1 MSTEPKLAVEA
12 VLDSDQSVAGITVR
26 KITAGRYAWLERLDS
41 PFTDF
46 EKKFT
51 LDNLIPSLYVI
62 QLETEKLRQ
71 YSCRDVD
78 KLKDDA
84 FAWADEI
91 DLDKIGPA
99 VDVVMDQFRD
109 ILKISPGTGQDG
121 PQGNGQA
128 GATITASSP
137 A

>member
-1 MSTEPKLAVEA
+1 MNNDPQLAVEA

-51 LDNLIPSLYVI
+51 LDNLIPSLYVV
-62 QLETEKLRQ
+62 QVETEKLRQ

-91 DLDKIGPA
+91 DIDKIGPA

-109 ILKISPGTGQDG
+109 ILKIAPGTGQDG
-121 PQGNGQA
+121 QQGNEQA
-128 GATITASSP
+128 AATTTA
-137 A
+137 

>member
-51 LDNLIPSLYVI
+51 LDNLIPSLYVV

-84 FAWADEI
+84 FAWSDEI

-99 VDVVMDQFRD
+99 VDVVMDQFKD
-109 ILKISPGTGQDG
+109 ILKIAPGTGQDG
-121 PQGNGQA
+121 QQGNEQA
-128 GATITASSP
+128 AATITA
-137 A
+137 

>member
-12 VLDSDQSVAGITVR
+12 VLDSDQVVAGITVR

-51 LDNLIPSLYVI
+51 LDNLIPSLYVV

-84 FAWADEI
+84 FAWSDEI

-99 VDVVMDQFRD
+99 IDVVMDQFRD
-109 ILKISPGTGQDG
+109 ILKIAPGTGQDG
-121 PQGNGQA
+121 QQGNGQA
-128 GATITASSP
+128 AATTTA
-137 A
+137 

>member
-51 LDNLIPSLYVI
+51 LDNLSPSLYVV
-62 QLETEKLRQ
+62 QVETEKLRE

-84 FAWADEI
+84 FAWSDEI

-109 ILKISPGTGQDG
+109 ILKIAPGTG
-121 PQGNGQA
+121 
-128 GATITASSP
+128 
-137 A
+137 

>member
-26 KITAGRYAWLERLDS
+26 KITAGRYAWLERLGS

-51 LDNLIPSLYVI
+51 LDNLIPSLYVV

-84 FAWADEI
+84 FAWSDEI

-109 ILKISPGTGQDG
+109 ILKIAPGTGQET
-121 PQGNGQA
+121 PGNGQA
-128 GATITASSP
+128 AETTTA
-137 A
+137 

>member
-51 LDNLIPSLYVI
+51 LDNLIPSLYVA
-62 QLETEKLRQ
+62 QLETEKLRT

-84 FAWADEI
+84 FAWSDEI

-109 ILKISPGTGQDG
+109 ILKIAPGTGQDG
-121 PQGNGQA
+121 QQGNEQ
-128 GATITASSP
+128 GAETITAP
-137 A
+137 

>member
-51 LDNLIPSLYVI
+51 LDNLIPSLYVV
-62 QLETEKLRQ
+62 QVETEKLRT

-99 VDVVMDQFRD
+99 VDLVMDQFRD
-109 ILKISPGTGQDG
+109 ILKISPSTGQDG
-121 PQGNGQA
+121 QQGNE
-128 GATITASSP
+128 
-137 A
+137 

>member
-51 LDNLIPSLYVI
+51 LDNLIPSLYVV
-62 QLETEKLRQ
+62 QVETEKLRQ

-84 FAWADEI
+84 FAWSDEI

-109 ILKISPGTGQDG
+109 ILKIAPGTGQDG
-121 PQGNGQA
+121 QQGNEQA
-128 GATITASSP
+128 AATTTA
-137 A
+137 

>member
-51 LDNLIPSLYVI
+51 LDNLIPSLYVV
-62 QLETEKLRQ
+62 QVETEKLRQ

-109 ILKISPGTGQDG
+109 ILKIAPGTGQDG
-121 PQGNGQA
+121 QQGNEQA
-128 GATITASSP
+128 AATTTA
-137 A
+137 

>member
-51 LDNLIPSLYVI
+51 LDNLIPSLYVV

-99 VDVVMDQFRD
+99 VDVVMEQFRD

-128 GATITASSP
+128 AETTTA
-137 A
+137 